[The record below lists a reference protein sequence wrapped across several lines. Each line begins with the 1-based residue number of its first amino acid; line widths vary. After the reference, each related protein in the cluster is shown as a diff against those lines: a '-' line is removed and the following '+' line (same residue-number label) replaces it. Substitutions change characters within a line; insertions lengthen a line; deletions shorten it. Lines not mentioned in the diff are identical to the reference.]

1 MLQTAKQMH
10 EQATILIKQA
20 NHMEQKAELIVH
32 EVHQSLKR
40 KHEKEDILNVLD
52 MKIQH
57 LEARRKRLL
66 GTPMSLE
73 QLPEGIQIANATEG
87 ARKGK
92 IVKAT
97 TDGGYIVQYV
107 DDPKVTRGHDDM
119 ELVRPVKNDKVV
131 IVKGDQKNAI
141 GTLIG
146 IDGTDGIIK
155 FHSNSD
161 IKILDFNLC
170 AKLAD

>member
-1 MLQTAKQMH
+1 M
-10 EQATILIKQA
+10 A
-20 NHMEQKAELIVH
+20 NELRD
-32 EVHQSLKR
+32 K
-40 KHEKEDILNVLD
+40 
-52 MKIQH
+52 
-57 LEARRKRLL
+57 
-66 GTPMSLE
+66 
-73 QLPEGIQIANATEG
+73 GIQIANVAEG

-92 IVKAT
+92 IVEAT
-97 TDGGYIVQYV
+97 ADGGYMVQYV
-107 DDPKVTRGHDDM
+107 DDPKVTRVGHADV
-119 ELVRPVKNDKVV
+119 ELVRPVKKDKVV